1 MTTFDTSRIDKLFP
15 MDEYRLGQ
23 RACIEYVMQA
33 FNDGYKYVLLEAPTG
48 SGKSAVAYTLAQSV
62 KRSYYLAPQKFL
74 QDQLTNDFGEC
85 GRHVGG
91 LCPMVALKGRNA
103 YPCNYWE
110 RWLTDPNT
118 QEDLEGA
125 PEKRKRYQDLA
136 YRKLGCDQGQCK
148 RDGKSKLE
156 YCVNPRVFCPYFRQL
171 YKAIDSRICL
181 MNFHSFLFQSSIVPN
196 FGPRDLLII
205 DEAHNAEDI
214 LLQFIEFRI
223 SDRHFVKDK
232 VKFPQLDTV
241 KAYVDYFL
249 EIQLK
254 ELMERKL
261 RMAQALDQPKEASDW
276 ESRLLKL
283 GFLMKADP
291 EKWVCQWEEVSS
303 GASRT
308 VSIKPI
314 FIDDFAHKYLFNMGT
329 KVLMM
334 SATIL
339 SKNAMCHALGI
350 DPDAAKS
357 FSLRSTFPAANRR
370 LYYRSCGSLSFANK
384 AETLPLIVEEV
395 DRLCSFHKGQ
405 RGIIHTHTFEIADRL
420 LKECSKEVRKRFLF
434 QRSVEF
440 DGDKYA
446 LLERHNKSTDSII
459 VAPAMHEGLD
469 LIDDLGRF
477 QIICKVPY
485 PSKGDPQIAA
495 RMKISSEY
503 YNWRTATKLI
513 QSYGRIYRH
522 KRDHGVTYV
531 LDSNFRH
538 FVVDN
543 DYLIPDWFKE
553 ALIWS
558 D

>member
-1 MTTFDTSRIDKLFP
+1 

-23 RACIEYVMQA
+23 RAAIEYVMKA
-33 FNDGYKYVLLEAPTG
+33 FNDGYKFVLLEAPTG
-48 SGKSAVAYTLAQSV
+48 SGKSAVAYTLSQSIET
-62 KRSYYLAPQKFL
+62 SYYLAPQKFL
-74 QDQLTNDFGEC
+74 QDQLTRDFGE
-85 GRHVGG
+85 GGKHVGK

-110 RWLTDPNT
+110 RVLTDPNKSF
-118 QEDLEGA
+118 EELEGM
-125 PEKRKRYQDLA
+125 PEKRKRYQALA
-136 YRKLGCDQGQCK
+136 FRKLGCDQGQCK
-148 RDGKSKLE
+148 RDGKSKLK
-156 YCVNPRVFCPYFRQL
+156 YCVEPRASCPYFKQL
-171 YKAIDSRICL
+171 YRAMRSRICL

-223 SDRHFVKDK
+223 SDRYFVKEK
-232 VKFPQLDTV
+232 IRFPELGLV
-241 KAYVDYFL
+241 EEYIDYFL
-249 EIQLK
+249 EIRLE
-254 ELMERKL
+254 ELMRRKL
-261 RMAQALDQPKEASDW
+261 RMARNLDQPKEAAEW
-276 ESRLLKL
+276 ESRILRL

-291 EKWVCQWEEVSS
+291 NKWVCQWEEVSS

-314 FIDDFAHKYLFNMGT
+314 FIDDFANKYLFNMGA

-339 SKNAMCHALGI
+339 SKKAMCEALGI
-350 DPDAAKS
+350 PSDSAKS
-357 FSLRSTFPAANRR
+357 LSLASTFPPENRR
-370 LYYRSCGSLSFANK
+370 LHYRSCGSMSYANK

-395 DRLCSFHKGQ
+395 DRLCNFHKDQ

-434 QRSVEF
+434 QRSSEF
-440 DGDKYA
+440 DGDKFL
-446 LLERHNKSTDSII
+446 LLEKHKKMKNSII

-469 LIDDLGRF
+469 LVGDLGRF

-485 PSKGDPQIAA
+485 PSKADPQIAA
-495 RMKISSEY
+495 RMKISGEY

-522 KRDHGVTYV
+522 KADHGVTYV

-538 FVVDN
+538 FVLDN
-543 DYLIPDWFKE
+543 DYLMPDWFRE
-553 ALIWS
+553 ALVW
-558 D
+558 DD